1 MNEQIR
7 VRCTIMRGGTS
18 KAVFL
23 NENHIPRDIEERNR
37 FILALFG
44 SPDARQ
50 IDGLGGA
57 EVLTSKCAIIGPSTR
72 PDADVNYTFLQIG
85 VAESTVSSEIIC
97 GNISSAV
104 GAYAIEEGFV
114 RWQEPITTVRV
125 YNTNTDKIMLVKVP
139 VKGGHP
145 LVEGDYVVDGV
156 PGSGA
161 EVQVDYSQTIGSS
174 TGALLPTGKVID
186 QVFIPSLKRNIEM
199 SIVDIATVSAFFRAE
214 DIGLTGIE
222 KPNEFSQEPLKVFEE
237 IRQAT
242 SDLCGLPKDNFIIPF
257 TIAVAPSKPFEILS
271 KGRTV
276 GAAEVDFITRMTASG
291 TIHKALS
298 GAAACCASV
307 ASQIPGTIVNQCTA
321 SVEQP
326 RQVRIGHPSGVIK
339 AYTDVVSENGEVK
352 VNSVCFSRTARR
364 IMEGYAYIRK
374 ARLGNVVD

>member
-1 MNEQIR
+1 MSEQIC

-18 KAVFL
+18 RAVFL
-23 NENHIPRDIEERNR
+23 NENHVPRDIEERKH

-72 PDADVNYTFLQIG
+72 PDADVDYTFLQVGI
-85 VAESTVSSEIIC
+85 ADSTVSTEIIC

-104 GAYAIEEGFV
+104 GPYAIEEGFV
-114 RWQEPITTVRV
+114 RWKEPITTVRV
-125 YNTNTDKIMLVKVP
+125 YNTNTDKIMLINVP
-139 VKGGHP
+139 VKDGHP
-145 LVEGDYVVDGV
+145 LVEGDYIVDGV

-161 EVQVDYSQTIGSS
+161 EIQVDYSYTIGSS
-174 TGALLPTGKVID
+174 TGKLLPTDNVID
-186 QVFIPSLKRNIEM
+186 QIFIPSLNRNIEI
-199 SIVDIATVSAFFRAE
+199 SIVDIATISAFFRAE

-222 KPNEFSQEPLKVFEE
+222 KPNEISQEKIKVFEE
-237 IRQAT
+237 IRQAA
-242 SDLCGLPKDNFIIPF
+242 SDLCGLPKENFITPF
-257 TIAVAPSKPFEILS
+257 TIAVASSKSFKVFSTGKLVDAE
-271 KGRTV
+271 
-276 GAAEVDFITRMTASG
+276 EVDFVTRMTASG

-298 GAAACCASV
+298 GAAASCVSV

-326 RQVRIGHPSGVIK
+326 RYVRVGHPSGVIK
-339 AYTDVVSENGEVK
+339 TYTDVVSKNGEVM

-374 ARLGNVVD
+374 ARL